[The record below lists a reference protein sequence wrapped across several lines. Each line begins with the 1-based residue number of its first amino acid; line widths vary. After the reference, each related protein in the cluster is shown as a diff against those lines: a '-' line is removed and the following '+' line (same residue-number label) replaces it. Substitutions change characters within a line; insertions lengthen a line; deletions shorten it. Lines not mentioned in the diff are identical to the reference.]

1 MAQSFTIVSEER
13 SKRAIRSLVAE
24 QLSLTQ
30 SVYWPGY
37 WQILNF
43 PEPTPVNNL
52 SSRHV
57 IISGSMIE
65 PMGTLPI
72 RGPGWISSLDT
83 GMLPAGQWRRETPDG
98 CEIWCVRVMGRPLAR
113 VDHVQI
119 VCLNEGE
126 THTVDSGEN
135 LFVAYGVCSTGT
147 HNLEPYRYFKI
158 GSQAKTITAQALCYL
173 FVWPSIPDP
182 FNIEWLVPPGG

>member
-13 SKRAIRSLVAE
+13 AKRATRSLVAE
-24 QLSLTQ
+24 NLSFAQ
-30 SVYWPGY
+30 SIYWPGY

-43 PEPTPVNNL
+43 PEPTPVNDL

-57 IISGSMIE
+57 IVSGSMIE

-83 GMLPAGQWRRETPDG
+83 GMAPAGQWRRESPDG
-98 CEIWCVRVMGRPLAR
+98 CELWCVRVAGQPLAR

-126 THTVDSGEN
+126 IHTVGAGQN
-135 LFVAYGVCSTGT
+135 LFVAHGVCSTGDLT
-147 HNLEPYRYFKI
+147 LEPFRHFKL
-158 GSQAKTITAQALCYL
+158 GLQAKTITAQGKCYF
-173 FVWPSIPDP
+173 FVWPTSPQ
-182 FNIEWLVPPGG
+182 